1 MLFIARL
8 IIEKYMVKY
17 DSGIVVS
24 DTDIDQ
30 IIEFIY
36 DTINEQI

>member
-1 MLFIARL
+1 VLFIARL

-36 DTINEQI
+36 DN

>member
-1 MLFIARL
+1 
-8 IIEKYMVKY
+8 MVKY

-36 DTINEQI
+36 DN